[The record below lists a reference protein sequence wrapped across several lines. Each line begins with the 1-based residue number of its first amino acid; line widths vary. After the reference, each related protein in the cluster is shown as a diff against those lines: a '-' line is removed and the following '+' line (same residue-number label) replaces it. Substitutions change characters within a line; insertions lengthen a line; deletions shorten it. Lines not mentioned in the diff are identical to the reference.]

1 MVRSTVADSITN
13 MFRGIASAPA
23 TLAQTRS
30 RELLNQDAAQKL
42 ERQDNL
48 DLIDEIEGAGNYR
61 IDPTGTDGQLFRYDF
76 ARLAQERPE
85 LAKRVLNS
93 DPRFNVATDEK
104 GRRIETKVDSFV
116 KNEDGSYSI
125 LVTRPDGRR
134 VPITEGRTAQDNDV
148 VAKFSPEDFSKIGS
162 RRITAIRGADGA
174 ATYLRDMAGLT
185 DEMVAAAATEAV
197 ASSPVSEDPA
207 ALSGMAS
214 IINTAEGEDLYAI
227 ATELGVD
234 VDAIRQSVADANP
247 QVQPDPVAE
256 DTATEET
263 ATEEVATE
271 APTEQKS
278 TYDTSGLDPNLP
290 STALIKEA
298 EKGGTKRIVAGLG
311 GVAETNPDP
320 LAPLRKRKAQI
331 EARLAP
337 GPRGQNAKYRLG
349 KERFDRDT
357 ADLEQINQYLGEVE
371 AIDDSEPKAVEPTPP
386 GTISAEEN
394 AEIDA
399 EIERQKAE
407 REQEPSTLE
416 KEGIAPKAPLNT
428 DEQVREAIRG
438 KLAEPTEQQA
448 LSIQRMLQ
456 QNNVQSP
463 EDLRKLTPKD
473 AYMAV
478 WLASSRQPGSTA
490 DKLNVANVLLNLVQ
504 TGSMELNPND
514 VAKTQLD
521 RATLATRQAELQR
534 ALKKDYQELLDKF
547 GDKQEE
553 AFEALSTVRLALTDE
568 DGEFIEP
575 TREATNGVID
585 IWNKAAGVDGSTVK
599 AAYES
604 VAMDALVHH
613 MAALANS
620 NYPGWLEFA
629 DRFDNWFSDD
639 NQLYIGR
646 NALPGLIRVV
656 TDGQGKVSAISF
668 RDPDGAGTTNWSI
681 PVGLFQEQYGDKV
694 LQQVIRLG
702 RKNTASE
709 RQRRADPNG

>member
-13 MFRGIASAPA
+13 MLRGIASAPTA
-23 TLAQTRS
+23 LAQTRS
-30 RELLNQDAAQKL
+30 RELLNQDATQKL
-42 ERQDNL
+42 ERQANL

-61 IDPTGTDGQLFRYDF
+61 VDPTGTDGQLFRYDF

-93 DPRFNVATDEK
+93 DPRFNIATDEK
-104 GRRIETKVDSFV
+104 GRKISTQVDSFV
-116 KNEDGSYSI
+116 RNEDGSYSI

-134 VPITEGRTAQDNDV
+134 VPVTEGRTAQDNDV

-174 ATYLRDMAGLT
+174 ATYFRDMAGLT
-185 DEMVAAAATEAV
+185 DEMIAAEATEAI
-197 ASSPVSEDPA
+197 ASSPISEDPA

-234 VDAIRQSVADANP
+234 VDAIRQSVADSNP

-256 DTATEET
+256 DTATEE
-263 ATEEVATE
+263 VATE
-271 APTEQKS
+271 SPTEQKS

-298 EKGGTKRIVAGLG
+298 EKGGTKRVVAGLG
-311 GVAETNPDP
+311 GVAETTSDP

-349 KERFDRDT
+349 KERFEKDT

-399 EIERQKAE
+399 EIARQKAE
-407 REQEPSTLE
+407 KEQEPSTLE

-428 DEQVREAIRG
+428 DEQVREAIRN

-514 VAKTQLD
+514 VAKTQID
-521 RATLATRQAELQR
+521 RGALATRRAELR
-534 ALKKDYQELLDKF
+534 RGLNKDFQEQLEKL

-553 AFEALSTVRLALTDE
+553 AFEALSTVRLELTDE

-575 TREATNGVID
+575 TREATNGVVD
-585 IWNKAAGVDGSTVK
+585 IWNKAAGVDGSTMK
-599 AAYES
+599 AAYQS
-604 VAMDALVHH
+604 VAIDALVHH

-629 DRFDNWFSDD
+629 DKFDNWFSDE
-639 NQLYIGR
+639 NQLRIGR
-646 NALPGLIRVV
+646 NALPGLVRVV

-694 LQQVIRLG
+694 LQQVIALG